1 MRDSPAVAP
10 FNEQWAVN
18 ALSLLPAV
26 PPEGVTQEYFDLLLH
41 SSLEEMQVD
50 YVAAMKKAIVN
61 YVMM

>member
-18 ALSLLPAV
+18 ALSLLPAA

-41 SSLEEMQVD
+41 SSLEEMQVE